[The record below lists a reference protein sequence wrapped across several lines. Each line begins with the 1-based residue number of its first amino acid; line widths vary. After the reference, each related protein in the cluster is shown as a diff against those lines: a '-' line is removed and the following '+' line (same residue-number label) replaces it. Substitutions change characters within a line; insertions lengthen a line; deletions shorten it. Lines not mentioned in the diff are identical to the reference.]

1 MLLWLQG
8 LFLFSLIWGLG
19 GTITGESRKKFDT
32 FLRDFL
38 TTTNENFPKPKS
50 IKLSKANIFPERN
63 TCFDFYFEKR
73 AAGHWRDWPDMIP
86 KEDLT
91 ITEGIKVVDLII
103 QTDETARQT
112 FFLDTFLTHNIPLLL
127 VGPTGTGKSA
137 INNYFLVRLP
147 KERFVA
153 NVVNFSARTSSNQT
167 MDTIMSKLD
176 RRRKGVYGPPMGK
189 KCIIFVDDLNMPAKE
204 KYGSQPP
211 VELLRQWL
219 DQGYWFDR
227 KDTSVITLLDLLFLG
242 AMGPPGGGR
251 NTITGRFSRHCNI
264 ISIDSFSDETMQK
277 IFTSIVDWHF
287 ARGFE
292 ASFQRVGRLLIQATM
307 AIYKK
312 ACDQFLPT
320 PQKSHYIF
328 NLRDFSR
335 VVRGVLLAPPTHMK
349 EEKKLYR
356 LWVHEVYRVF
366 YDRLID
372 DEDRSTFFSM
382 VKDVMNETLKQNMN
396 NLLEHLI
403 PANAPPPKQLKDEH
417 IRALM
422 FGDYIKPDA
431 DPKPYD
437 EITDLS
443 QLQKVMESY
452 LDDYNAVSK
461 SPMQLVMFQFA
472 IEHIS
477 RVSRVLKQDQG
488 HALLVGIGGSGRS
501 SSCKMAA
508 YMADYEL
515 FQIEITRTY
524 GKNEWRDDI
533 RKLFR

>member
-1 MLLWLQG
+1 
-8 LFLFSLIWGLG
+8 
-19 GTITGESRKKFDT
+19 
-32 FLRDFL
+32 
-38 TTTNENFPKPKS
+38 
-50 IKLSKANIFPERN
+50 
-63 TCFDFYFEKR
+63 
-73 AAGHWRDWPDMIP
+73 
-86 KEDLT
+86 
-91 ITEGIKVVDLII
+91 
-103 QTDETARQT
+103 
-112 FFLDTFLTHNIPLLL
+112 
-127 VGPTGTGKSA
+127 
-137 INNYFLVRLP
+137 
-147 KERFVA
+147 
-153 NVVNFSARTSSNQT
+153 
-167 MDTIMSKLD
+167 MSKLD
-176 RRRKGVYGPPMGK
+176 RRRKGVYGPSMGK

-211 VELLRQWL
+211 IELLRQWL

-227 KDTSVITLLDLLFLG
+227 KDTSMITLLDLLFLG

-251 NTITGRFSRHCNI
+251 NTITGRFARHCNI

-307 AIYKK
+307 QIYKK
-312 ACDQFLPT
+312 ACEQFLPT
-320 PQKSHYIF
+320 PQKSHYLF

-335 VVRGVLLAPPTHMK
+335 VIRGVLLVPQTNLK
-349 EEKKLYR
+349 EERKLYR
-356 LWVHEVYRVF
+356 LWVHEIYRVF

-372 DEDRSTFFSM
+372 DEDRSTFYSM
-382 VKDVMNETLKQNMN
+382 VKEVMNETLKQDMN
-396 NLLEHLI
+396 RLLEHLI
-403 PANAPPPKQLKDEH
+403 PENEPRQLRDEH

-431 DPKPYD
+431 EIKPYD
-437 EITDLS
+437 EITDLK

-452 LDDYNAVSK
+452 LEEYNAISK
-461 SPMQLVMFQFA
+461 SPMHLVMFQFA

-508 YMADYEL
+508 FMADYEL

-524 GKNEWRDDI
+524 GKNEWRDDV
-533 RKLFR
+533 RKLFRKSGIE